1 MKPIL
6 VDMKDMSDSREVY
19 ESRPHPF
26 FIGFIYLILG
36 MVVIA
41 VLWAAFFQMDIVVTG
56 TGTVTAN
63 GDCSTVTNT
72 KAGIVTECYIAD
84 GQTVEKGQ
92 LLYEIEHDELDL
104 QLANYESQKLENEQ
118 RLEMLQGYLEW
129 LSDETVELGKYA
141 DNPYY
146 TEYSAR
152 SRLVTL
158 NIEATRQEYKNEQES
173 YGTKLQTGENLM
185 DYYEDEIAKLTQLSS
200 AVKNRNNP
208 FSGDDA
214 YYYAKVN
221 DYLTQ
226 YQNTKAQYDV
236 TIAALQQELN
246 DTWNQIVM
254 LQSAEEGTDNTAQ
267 IAQLEAAAKET
278 QQSVETA
285 QLQQLTAL
293 TNLETGTIAGI
304 EASILTYQQNL
315 VTSQGNQEEIK
326 NAIDSIS
333 ETGTADA
340 IENIRQTEIQSVT
353 AEISTC
359 QVREEE
365 LETAIAGLDKN
376 ISDAAICAP
385 ASGIINLAEEP
396 VPGNYLSSGTAVMTI
411 IPQDAEGYLVK
422 SYIDNRDIA
431 KVHEEMPVKYEIAAY
446 PSSEYGTLTGEVEFV
461 SADLKTA
468 DEMGSAYYVVDTTIE
483 DMDLY
488 NESGE
493 KMELKTGML
502 CEVKIVVEQKSVLRY
517 LLEKIKFV
525 D

>member
-56 TGTVTAN
+56 TGTVTAK

-104 QLANYESQKLENEQ
+104 QIANYESQKLENEQ
-118 RLEMLQGYLEW
+118 RIKMQQGYLEW
-129 LSDETVELGKYA
+129 LSDETAELENYA

-158 NIEATRQEYKNEQES
+158 NMEAARREYSNEQDS
-173 YGTKLQTGENLM
+173 YDTKLKSGENLIA
-185 DYYEDEIAKLTQLSS
+185 YYEDEIAKLTQLSG
-200 AVKNRNNP
+200 AVKNRSNP
-208 FSGDDA
+208 FSGEDA
-214 YYYAKVN
+214 YYYAKAN

-226 YQNTKAQYDV
+226 YQNTQAQYDV
-236 TIAALQQELN
+236 KITSLQQELD
-246 DTWNQIVM
+246 DTWNQI
-254 LQSAEEGTDNTAQ
+254 SALRAAEGETDNTAQ
-267 IAQLEAAAKET
+267 ITQLETAAKET
-278 QQSVETA
+278 QQSLESAKV
-285 QLQQLTAL
+285 QQLTAL
-293 TNLETGTIAGI
+293 TNLETNTIAGI

-315 VTSQGNQEEIK
+315 VTSQGNQEEIA
-326 NAIDSIS
+326 NAIEHIS

-340 IENIRQTEIQSVT
+340 IENIRQTEIQAVT
-353 AEISTC
+353 AEISSC
-359 QVREEE
+359 QMKAEE
-365 LETAIAGLDKN
+365 LETTLAGLEEN
-376 ISDAAICAP
+376 IDDTAVCAP
-385 ASGIINLAEEP
+385 ISGVINLAEEP
-396 VPGNYLSSGTAVMTI
+396 VPGNYLQAGTAVMTI
-411 IPQDAEGYLVK
+411 IPSEEDSYMVEA
-422 SYIDNRDIA
+422 YIDNRDIA
-431 KVHEEMPVKYEIAAY
+431 KVYEAMPVKYEIAAY

-461 SADLKTA
+461 SADLKAANET
-468 DEMGSAYYVVDTTIE
+468 GSAYYVVNTTIDDAE
-483 DMDLY
+483 LY
-488 NESGE
+488 NASGE
-493 KMELKTGML
+493 KLQLKMGML

-517 LLEKIKFV
+517 LLEKIKLI

>member
-19 ESRPHPF
+19 ESRPNPF

-56 TGTVTAN
+56 TGTVTAK

-104 QLANYESQKLENEQ
+104 QIANYESQKLENEQ
-118 RLEMLQGYLEW
+118 RIKMQQGYLEW
-129 LSDETVELGKYA
+129 LSDETVELENYA

-158 NIEATRQEYKNEQES
+158 NMEAARREYSNEQDS
-173 YGTKLQTGENLM
+173 YDTKLKSGENLIA
-185 DYYEDEIAKLTQLSS
+185 YYEDEIAKLTQLSG
-200 AVKNRNNP
+200 AVKNRSNP
-208 FSGDDA
+208 FSGEDA
-214 YYYAKVN
+214 YYYAKAN

-226 YQNTKAQYDV
+226 YQNTQAQYDV
-236 TIAALQQELN
+236 KIASLQQELD
-246 DTWNQIVM
+246 DTWNQIAT
-254 LQSAEEGTDNTAQ
+254 LQVAEGETDNTAQ
-267 IAQLEAAAKET
+267 ITQLETTAKET
-278 QQSVETA
+278 QQSLESTKV
-285 QLQQLTAL
+285 QQLTAL
-293 TNLETGTIAGI
+293 TNLETNTIAAI

-315 VTSQGNQEEIK
+315 VTSQGNQEEIA
-326 NAIDSIS
+326 NAIEHIS

-340 IENIRQTEIQSVT
+340 IENIRQTEIQAVT
-353 AEISTC
+353 AEISSC
-359 QVREEE
+359 QMKAEE
-365 LETAIAGLDKN
+365 LETTLAGLEEN
-376 ISDAAICAP
+376 IDDTAVCAP
-385 ASGIINLAEEP
+385 ISGVINLVEEP
-396 VPGNYLSSGTAVMTI
+396 VPGNYLQTGTAVMTI
-411 IPQDAEGYLVK
+411 IPSEEDNYMVEA
-422 SYIDNRDIA
+422 YIDNRDIA
-431 KVHEEMPVKYEIAAY
+431 KVYEAMPVKYEIAAY

-461 SADLKTA
+461 SADLKAANET
-468 DEMGSAYYVVDTTIE
+468 GSAYYVVNTTI
-483 DMDLY
+483 DDADLY
-488 NESGE
+488 NASGE
-493 KMELKTGML
+493 KLQLKMGML

-517 LLEKIKFV
+517 LLEKIKFI